1 MSNTFEQANAT
12 LLKTLEV
19 SSNIQLFSK
28 QWVEE
33 NGIHNVDEL
42 LSLFDRIHLPYEV
55 TPTIS
60 REHDGKHVLAFY
72 GDDSVEVFV
81 DSSEISRGKS
91 VDYYVVILGLPLEKH
106 PVDWVGERLNAFK
119 PIIPKLLFISLFTNV
134 FALSIPFITMAIY
147 DHVIGGDAAHE
158 LMGIAVGAGLLFV
171 MMGLLRTLRSRVLV
185 SLSNRV
191 SREVSQAL
199 VKKSL
204 KNSYAQ
210 NQQSTAS
217 NQQNQVLLSERVSS
231 ILAGPLGGALFD
243 LPFVLIFITAI
254 GVLGGWLVLVPVV
267 ALLLYALIAKRS
279 IVATQKSAMQSTIAG
294 TNRQNLINE
303 LSAKLVFLRSSG
315 FAGHWL
321 KRFEKANYLAAKI
334 GFEQAVRQHKFTSIY
349 YAITLCSTIA
359 VMGLGIGLIFEEV
372 LTPGGLIAS
381 MMLISR
387 VTGPAQMLANSASRF
402 SSFNQSKLQINR
414 LLTQPSERDFSYQHH
429 SLPKSAPS
437 LNVEQVTF
445 RYPKQ
450 SKPALSAVSFNVE
463 RGEVVAIAG
472 PSSSGKSTLL
482 EVLAGLQVAQNGSVE
497 LEGVNLSQYD
507 PQLYR
512 HWCFI
517 RAAYPDLLSLSV
529 REWLSDGNQVTDQQ
543 MVQALNMV
551 GGHSWFE
558 SLPNGLDT
566 VISSLIPDSLFDMLS
581 GTVAQVLIDAKA
593 LVYDY
598 KLMLMDNPVPD
609 YHPQAKKVFTEFI
622 KRKRGES
629 TIIFSSHDPELIK
642 LADKVVVLNDGA
654 VAYAGPM
661 ESDAP
666 AEENQVQSAISE
678 EVSNG

>member
-1 MSNTFEQANAT
+1 MINSYEQASSA
-12 LLKTLEV
+12 LLKSLEV
-19 SSNIQLFSK
+19 STNIQLFAK
-28 QWVEE
+28 QWIEE

-55 TPTIS
+55 TSNVS
-60 REHDGKHVLAFY
+60 REQGGKHVLIFY
-72 GDDSVEVFV
+72 SDDTIDVLTDYSALNSAKNV
-81 DSSEISRGKS
+81 DFN
-91 VDYYVVILGLPLEKH
+91 VVILGLPLEKH
-106 PVDWVGERLNAFK
+106 PIDSVGERLKAFK
-119 PIIPKLLFISLFTNV
+119 SIIPKLLLISLFTNV
-134 FALSIPFITMAIY
+134 FALSVPFITMTIY

-158 LMGIAVGAGLLFV
+158 LMGIAVGAGLLLV

-199 VKKSL
+199 VKKLL

-210 NQQSTAS
+210 NQQSTTA
-217 NQQNQVLLSERVSS
+217 NQQNQVLLSERVASV
-231 ILAGPLGGALFD
+231 LAGPLGGALFD
-243 LPFVLIFITAI
+243 LPFVMIFIVAI
-254 GVLGGWLVLVPVV
+254 GALGGWLVLVPIV

-279 IVATQKSAMQSTIAG
+279 ISVTQKGAMQSTIAG

-303 LSAKLVFLRSSG
+303 LSAKLIFLRSSG
-315 FAGHWL
+315 FAGYWL
-321 KRFEKANYLAAKI
+321 KRFEKANFLAAKI

-359 VMGLGIGLIFEEV
+359 VMGFGIDLIFEQV

-402 SSFNQSKLQINR
+402 SSFSQSKLQINR

-429 SLPKSAPS
+429 PLPEGAPS
-437 LNVEQVTF
+437 LNVDQVTF

-450 SKPALSAVSFNVE
+450 SKPALSAVSFSVG
-463 RGEVVAIAG
+463 RGEIVAIAG

-482 EVLAGLQVAQNGSVE
+482 EVLAGLQMAQNGSVE

-507 PQLYR
+507 PLLFR

-529 REWLSDGNQVTDQQ
+529 REWLSDGNQITDQQ
-543 MVQALNMV
+543 LIQALNIV

-558 SLPNGLDT
+558 SLPDGLDT

-593 LVYDY
+593 IVYDY

-609 YHPQAKKVFTEFI
+609 YHPQAKQVFMEFI
-622 KRKRGES
+622 NGKRGKA
-629 TIIFSSHDPELIK
+629 TIVFSSHDPELIK

-654 VAYAGPM
+654 VAYAGPLK
-661 ESDAP
+661 SD
-666 AEENQVQSAISE
+666 SAAVNNVSQNVVDE